1 MDLPFVDL
9 AAQYRTIE
17 SELDSALLGAM
28 REGDHILGSEV
39 AAFEAEFASYCGA
52 KFAVGVGS
60 GTDALHLSCRALGLE
75 AGDEVIVPAFTF
87 IASALGIV
95 LSGATPVAVDAEP
108 STGLLDLE
116 ACEAAITPRTRAIV
130 PVHLYGQS
138 VDMGDLVALARKHD
152 LYVIEDAAQAHGAVC
167 NGHRVGSLG
176 HLGCF
181 SFYPSK
187 NLGAVGD
194 GGMVTTSDAK
204 LAGRLR
210 MLRNWGSDRKYVH
223 QEFGINSRLDNIQ
236 AAVLRV
242 KLRYLDAWNAK
253 RVALARLYHQ
263 ALADIDALRL
273 TEYDAGSV
281 YHLYVVRCAGRD
293 RVLHKLRQMG
303 VGAGIH
309 YPYALHE
316 HHALRGILG
325 GGDSFPVSEQ
335 WARSCLSLPMYAE
348 LPQEGIE
355 YVAKQLGRAVA
366 EAAAQER

>member
-1 MDLPFVDL
+1 MNVPFVDL
-9 AAQYRTIE
+9 DAQYRTIGL
-17 SELDSALLGAM
+17 ELDRALLNAV
-28 REGDHILGSEV
+28 RRGDHILGSEV
-39 AAFEAEFASYCGA
+39 AAFETEFAEYCGA
-52 KFAVGVGS
+52 KHAIGVGS
-60 GTDALHLSCRALGLE
+60 GTDALHLCCRALGLE

-87 IASALGIV
+87 IASALGVV
-95 LSGATPVAVDAEP
+95 LSGATPVAVDVESA
-108 STGLLDLE
+108 TGLLDLE
-116 ACEAAITPRTRAIV
+116 AFEAAITPRTRAVI
-130 PVHLYGQS
+130 PVHLYGQC
-138 VDMGDLVALARKHD
+138 VDMDALVAIAQKHD
-152 LYVIEDAAQAHGAVC
+152 LYVIEDAAQAHGAVYR
-167 NGHRVGSLG
+167 GRRAGSLG

-194 GGMVTTSDAK
+194 GGMVTTSHDD

-210 MLRNWGSDRKYVH
+210 MLRNWGSDKKYVH
-223 QEFGINSRLDNIQ
+223 NEFGLNSRLDNIQ

-242 KLRYLDAWNAK
+242 KLRRLDGWNAA
-253 RVALARLYHQ
+253 RVELARRYQDALAGSDTLT
-263 ALADIDALRL
+263 L
-273 TEYDAGSV
+273 TEYAAGSV

-293 RVLHKLRQMG
+293 RVFHQLRQMG

-348 LPQEGIE
+348 LPPEGID
-355 YVAKQLGRAVA
+355 YVAKQLRRAVA
-366 EAAAQER
+366 EAAGQEG